1 MIAPP
6 PPAAA
11 ATKGEAMADLQ
22 PVRVADLLDALTRA
36 PGYPVVEH
44 GHYDP
49 DDHEY
54 TAAGIAEGAGA

>member
-1 MIAPP
+1 
-6 PPAAA
+6 
-11 ATKGEAMADLQ
+11 MADLQ